1 MEFTRGDD
9 MPSFMRAAAAAIL
22 AATASA
28 AADRDVTEIRLDW
41 PAPPTPRAHATGYA
55 PAGDGMGMAMPPAPA
70 AGPPPM
76 GSTHELAFAPGR
88 GGEVVVSGQNYTAL
102 ARIRGNKVTYQRMP
116 ANSGPHGLG
125 FDQGGLL
132 WVTLEFAG
140 RVVAFSPSGRKVRD
154 VDVALPCPSCPEPI
168 ATHPHGLGLARDGRT
183 VWFTGKATGTVG
195 RIAADG
201 TLATWQL
208 PTMGSLPIYI
218 RPGPDPAR
226 GGTRETMW
234 VTELTGNRIAAISVE
249 AAAGAG
255 AAKGRLPRADIREFA
270 IPTANSRPIAIE
282 EGPDGRMWFSEE
294 AGGKVGRIEADG
306 SVSEFLLPTP
316 PGKPPYLLAALA
328 FDKGGNLWLQQY
340 VDHAHP
346 DPAMPDRIVRVPGH
360 LLVGPARAWTEKELD
375 LYPVPT
381 RDTVMHRIAQG
392 PDGAL
397 WFTEMNANRV
407 GVIGSR

>member
-1 MEFTRGDD
+1 
-9 MPSFMRAAAAAIL
+9 MRISIRPAAAGLAAIL
-22 AATASA
+22 SA
-28 AADRDVTEIRLDW
+28 AAGAADRNVTEIPLHW
-41 PAPPTPRAHATGYA
+41 PAPATPHDHAAGYA
-55 PAGDGMGMAMPPAPA
+55 PAGDGMGMAMPGPAPA

-76 GSTHELAFAPGR
+76 GSTHEIAFAPGKS
-88 GGEVVVSGQNYTAL
+88 GEVVVSGQNYAAL
-102 ARIRGNKVTYQRMP
+102 ARIRGDKVSYQRMP
-116 ANSGPHGLG
+116 AASGPHGLG

-154 VDVALPCPSCPEPI
+154 VDVTLPCPSCPEPI
-168 ATHPHGLGLARDGRT
+168 ATHPHGLGLARDGKT

-195 RIAADG
+195 RIASDG

-208 PTMGSLPIYI
+208 PTISSLPIYI
-218 RPGPDPAR
+218 RPGPDPAK

-234 VTELTGNRIAAISVE
+234 VTELTGNRIAAVSVE
-249 AAAGAG
+249 AAAPG
-255 AAKGRLPRADIREFA
+255 AARSRLPRADIREFV
-270 IPTANSRPIAIE
+270 IPTPNSRPIAVE
-282 EGPDGRMWFSEE
+282 LGPDGRMWFSEE

-316 PGKPPYLLAALA
+316 ASKPPYLLAALA
-328 FDKGGNLWLQQY
+328 FDKAGNLWLQQY

-346 DPAMPDRIVRVPGH
+346 DAAMPDRIVRVPGN
-360 LLVGPARAWTEKELD
+360 LLVGPARAWTEKEVD

-392 PDGAL
+392 PDGVI
-397 WFTEMNANRV
+397 WFTEMNANKV
-407 GVIGSR
+407 GVIGSN

>member
-1 MEFTRGDD
+1 MIRTG
-9 MPSFMRAAAAAIL
+9 AAAAVL
-22 AATASA
+22 MAAHA
-28 AADRDVTEIRLDW
+28 AAGAGRDVTEIPLDW
-41 PAPPTPRAHATGYA
+41 PAAPAARPHATGHA
-55 PAGDGMGMAMPPAPA
+55 PAGDGMGMAMPSAPA

-76 GSTHELAFAPGR
+76 GSTHEIAFAPGR
-88 GGEVVVSGQNYTAL
+88 SGEVVVSGQNYAAL
-102 ARIRGNKVTYQRMP
+102 ARIRPGHKATYQRMP
-116 ANSGPHGLG
+116 AGSGPHGLG
-125 FDQGGLL
+125 FDRTGLL
-132 WVTLEFAG
+132 WVTLEFDSK
-140 RVVAFSPSGRKVRD
+140 VVAFSPTGRKVRE

-168 ATHPHGLGLARDGRT
+168 ATHPHGLGLGRDGRT

-201 TLATWQL
+201 RLATWQL

-234 VTELTGNRIAAISVE
+234 VTELTGNRIAAVSVE
-249 AAAGAG
+249 APAAA
-255 AAKGRLPRADIREFA
+255 GRLPRADIREFA
-270 IPTANSRPIAIE
+270 IPTPNSRPIAIE

-294 AGGKVGRIEADG
+294 AGGRVGRIEPDG

-316 PGKPPYLLAALA
+316 AGKPPYLLAALA
-328 FDKGGNLWLQQY
+328 FDKVGDLWVQQY

-346 DPAMPDRIVRVPGH
+346 DAAMPDRIVRVPGR
-360 LLVGPARAWTEKELD
+360 LLAGPARAWAEKELD

-392 PDGAL
+392 PDGAI

-407 GVIGSR
+407 GTMGSK